1 MAKLKELKRDV
12 ATKEKKVRFKKTGES
27 LEEPTEVDMDE
38 VEKIVKRMRD
48 KYRAE
53 GVEFEEVGGSLSE
66 LRGLIADGMSAKVE
80 IQTVEDLRE
89 VKNKL
94 VNFLAKIYLKLGGVL
109 KPLTKTLTKLPE
121 IEMVSFYLYSAN
133 MHYSSRQYIALSVAA
148 STIMF
153 LIALLI
159 SSAAFTLMD
168 IAIGTRIIAIVG
180 VSVMAFFIT
189 LIIALL
195 IPKRRA
201 IARGEAVSIELP
213 FALRHMSTELKAGIG
228 LYRTIQAVASAD
240 YGALSEEFARVIREV
255 EEGTDTKDA
264 LKHLALRTQSK
275 ALRNALIHIVRAL
288 KTGGNLSSSMSDIA
302 EDVSF
307 NLRMAV
313 REFGERMNFFGVVY
327 IFGAIVMP
335 IMIAIL
341 GSIRNSPIKESMTS
355 FQMLPLT
362 IPIMA
367 AIYVVVMPFM
377 LIVFLVFIKGS
388 QPKV

>member
-1 MAKLKELKRDV
+1 MAKLKELKKDV
-12 ATKEKKVRFKKTGES
+12 GTKRKKTRFKKTGEF
-27 LEEPTEVDMDE
+27 LEEATEVDMEE

-53 GVEFEEVGGSLSE
+53 GVEFEEVGGTLND
-66 LRGLIADGMSAKVE
+66 LRGMVADGMSAKVE
-80 IQTVEDLRE
+80 IQTIEDLKE

-94 VNFLAKIYLKLGGVL
+94 VQFLAKLYLKLGGVL
-109 KPLTKTLTKLPE
+109 KPFTKTLTKLPE

-133 MHYSSRQYIALSVAA
+133 MHYSSRQYLALSVAA
-148 STIMF
+148 STIVF
-153 LIALLI
+153 LISLLI
-159 SSAAFTLMD
+159 SSAAFTLLD
-168 IAIGTRIIAIVG
+168 LAIAVRVIAIVG
-180 VSVMAFFIT
+180 VSVAAFFVS
-189 LIIALL
+189 LVVALL

-201 IARGEAVSIELP
+201 VARGQAVSIELP

-228 LYRTIQAVASAD
+228 LYRTIQAIAMAD

-264 LKHLALRTQSK
+264 LRHLALRTQSK

-288 KTGGNLSSSMSDIA
+288 KTGGNLSESMSDIA

-313 REFGERMNFFGVVY
+313 REFGERMNFFGVVF
-327 IFGAIVMP
+327 IFGAIVLP

-367 AIYVVVMPFM
+367 ALYLVVMPFM